1 MLNNTVPVYK
11 MLDWLE
17 AGSMGLQLWD
27 LEALL
32 AKEVKHVPVS
42 YLELDV
48 MLTMFEDLLNMILGT
63 HHTISEEF

>member
-1 MLNNTVPVYK
+1 
-11 MLDWLE
+11 
-17 AGSMGLQLWD
+17 MGLQLWD

-42 YLELDV
+42 YLELDE
-48 MLTMFEDLLNMILGT
+48 MLTMFEDLLDMILGT